1 MTSTSTA
8 SSADGLAP
16 AGPRDSRPAPRAA
29 TSDGASAARPGRRR
43 RRGGEGLLVRY
54 AFIAPAVLYLLLF
67 YGYPIVKNV
76 VMSFQAYDFSTF
88 FNGSAPFVGLDNYA
102 TALSNPIFLK
112 ALANTGLFTVGSII
126 GQFVIGLALSLYF
139 RKHFPLSGVLRS
151 LLLLPWLLPMIVS
164 AAVWRW
170 ILEQDSGVLNRFLES
185 IGLISEPIGWLT
197 SSDTALIA
205 VIMVNIWLGIPF
217 NVALLYSGLQAI
229 PEELYEAGQLDG
241 ATGWKAF
248 RHITLP
254 LLRPV
259 VSVVLL
265 LGVIYTIKVLDLI
278 IGLTGG
284 GPANATQTLATR
296 SYELSFLEFDFGQG
310 AALSNVLIL
319 IALLFSVVYL
329 RANARAAKNG

>member
-1 MTSTSTA
+1 MTAHQT
-8 SSADGLAP
+8 D
-16 AGPRDSRPAPRAA
+16 
-29 TSDGASAARPGRRR
+29 RRR
-43 RRGGEGLLVRY
+43 SRRRDLMVRC
-54 AFIAPAVLYLLLF
+54 AFVLPAALYMLAF
-67 YGYPIVKNV
+67 FGYPIVKNL

-88 FNGSAPFVGLDNYA
+88 FNGRAPFVGLDNYA
-102 TALSNPIFLK
+102 ATLTDPIFLR
-112 ALANTGLFTVGSII
+112 ALGNTGLFTLGSLA
-126 GQFVIGLALSLYF
+126 GQFVLGLALALYF
-139 RKHFPLSGVLRS
+139 RRRFPLSGLLRS

-170 ILEQDSGVLNRFLES
+170 ILEQDNGALNRFLEGL
-185 IGLISEPIGWLT
+185 GLISDPIPWLN

-205 VIMVNIWLGIPF
+205 VILVNIWLGIPF
-217 NVALLYSGLQAI
+217 NVVLLHSGLQAI
-229 PEELYEAGQLDG
+229 PEEVYEAGALDG
-241 ATGWKAF
+241 ATGARSF
-248 RHITLP
+248 AHLTLP

-296 SYELSFLEFDFGQG
+296 SYEMSFVEFDFGQG
-310 AALSNVLIL
+310 AALSNVLIA
-319 IALLFSVVYL
+319 IAMAFSIVYL

>member
-1 MTSTSTA
+1 MTSLDSPALAATRP
-8 SSADGLAP
+8 ADGRSP
-16 AGPRDSRPAPRAA
+16 AAVSRP
-29 TSDGASAARPGRRR
+29 R
-43 RRGGEGLLVRY
+43 RRGRSGDGALVRY

-88 FNGSAPFVGLDNYA
+88 FNGRAPFVGLDNYA
-102 TALSNPIFLK
+102 SALSNPIFLK

-126 GQFVIGLALSLYF
+126 GQFIIGLGLSLYF
-139 RKHFPLSGVLRS
+139 RRHFPLSGVLRS

-170 ILEQDSGVLNRFLES
+170 ILEQDNGVLNRVLEGT
-185 IGLISEPIGWLT
+185 GLISEPIGWLT
-197 SSDTALIA
+197 SSDTALVA

-241 ATGWKAF
+241 ATGWKSF

>member
-1 MTSTSTA
+1 MTTTQ
-8 SSADGLAP
+8 SAITAP
-16 AGPRDSRPAPRAA
+16 AAGTPAPR
-29 TSDGASAARPGRRR
+29 RRR
-43 RRGGEGLLVRY
+43 NTGDLLVRY
-54 AFIAPAVLYLLLF
+54 AFVLPAVLYMIAF
-67 YGYPIVKNV
+67 FGYPIIKNV

-88 FNGSAPFVGLDNYA
+88 FNGKAPFVGLDNYA
-102 TALSNPIFLK
+102 ATFSDPIFLR
-112 ALANTGLFTVGSII
+112 ALGNTALFTVGSIA
-126 GQFVIGLALSLYF
+126 GQFVLGMALALYF
-139 RKHFPLSGVLRS
+139 RRRFPLSGFLRS

-170 ILEQDSGVLNRFLES
+170 ILEQDNGALNAFLTG
-185 IGLISEPIGWLT
+185 IGLIDDPIPWLT

-217 NVALLYSGLQAI
+217 NVVLLYSGLQSI

-241 ATGWKAF
+241 ATGWKSF
-248 RHITLP
+248 WHITLP
-254 LLRPV
+254 MLRPV

-296 SYELSFLEFDFGQG
+296 SYEMSFVEFDFGQG
-310 AALSNVLIL
+310 AALSNILIL
-319 IALLFSVVYL
+319 IALAFSLVYL

>member
-1 MTSTSTA
+1 MTAHQT
-8 SSADGLAP
+8 D
-16 AGPRDSRPAPRAA
+16 
-29 TSDGASAARPGRRR
+29 RRR
-43 RRGGEGLLVRY
+43 SRRRDLMVRC
-54 AFIAPAVLYLLLF
+54 AFVLPAALYMLAF
-67 YGYPIVKNV
+67 FGYPIVKNL

-88 FNGSAPFVGLDNYA
+88 FNGRAPFIGLDNYA
-102 TALSNPIFLK
+102 ATLTDPIFLR
-112 ALANTGLFTVGSII
+112 ALGNTGLFTLGSLA
-126 GQFVIGLALSLYF
+126 GQFVLGLALALYF
-139 RKHFPLSGVLRS
+139 RRRFPLSGLLRS

-170 ILEQDSGVLNRFLES
+170 ILEQDNGALNRFLEGL
-185 IGLISEPIGWLT
+185 GLISDPIPWLN

-205 VIMVNIWLGIPF
+205 VILVNIWLGIPF
-217 NVALLYSGLQAI
+217 NVVLLHSGLQAI
-229 PEELYEAGQLDG
+229 PEEVYETGALDG
-241 ATGWKAF
+241 ATGARSF
-248 RHITLP
+248 AHLTLP

-296 SYELSFLEFDFGQG
+296 SYEMSFVEFDFGQG
-310 AALSNVLIL
+310 AALSNVLIA
-319 IALLFSVVYL
+319 IAMAFSIVYL

>member
-1 MTSTSTA
+1 MTAHQT
-8 SSADGLAP
+8 D
-16 AGPRDSRPAPRAA
+16 
-29 TSDGASAARPGRRR
+29 RRR
-43 RRGGEGLLVRY
+43 SRRRDLMVRC
-54 AFIAPAVLYLLLF
+54 AFVLPAALYMLAF
-67 YGYPIVKNV
+67 FGYPIVKNL

-88 FNGSAPFVGLDNYA
+88 FNGRAPFVGLDNYA
-102 TALSNPIFLK
+102 ATFTDPIFLR
-112 ALANTGLFTVGSII
+112 ALGNTGLFTLGSLA
-126 GQFVIGLALSLYF
+126 GQFVLGLALALYF
-139 RKHFPLSGVLRS
+139 RRRFPLSGLLRI

-170 ILEQDSGVLNRFLES
+170 ILEQDNGALNRFLEGL
-185 IGLISEPIGWLT
+185 GLISDPIPWLN

-205 VIMVNIWLGIPF
+205 VILVNIWLGIPF
-217 NVALLYSGLQAI
+217 NVVLLHSGLQAI
-229 PEELYEAGQLDG
+229 PEEVYEAGALDG
-241 ATGWKAF
+241 ATGARSF
-248 RHITLP
+248 AHLTLP

-296 SYELSFLEFDFGQG
+296 SYEMSFVEFDFGQG
-310 AALSNVLIL
+310 AALSNVLIA
-319 IALLFSVVYL
+319 IALAFSIVYL

>member
-1 MTSTSTA
+1 MTA
-8 SSADGLAP
+8 QRID
-16 AGPRDSRPAPRAA
+16 
-29 TSDGASAARPGRRR
+29 RRR
-43 RRGGEGLLVRY
+43 SRRRDLMVRY
-54 AFIAPAVLYLLLF
+54 AFVLPAALYMLAF
-67 YGYPIVKNV
+67 FGYPIVKNL

-88 FNGSAPFVGLDNYA
+88 FNGRAPFVGFENYA
-102 TALSNPIFLK
+102 ATLSDPIFVR
-112 ALANTGLFTVGSII
+112 ALTNTGLFTIGSIV
-126 GQFVIGLALSLYF
+126 GQFVLGLGLALYF
-139 RKHFPLSGVLRS
+139 RRRFPLSGLLRS

-170 ILEQDSGVLNRFLES
+170 ILEQDNGALNRFLEG
-185 IGLISEPIGWLT
+185 IGLISDPIPWLN

-205 VIMVNIWLGIPF
+205 VILVNIWLGIPF
-217 NVALLYSGLQAI
+217 NVVLLHSGLQAI
-229 PEELYEAGQLDG
+229 PEEVYEAGALDG
-241 ATGWKAF
+241 ATGARSF
-248 RHITLP
+248 AHLTLP

-296 SYELSFLEFDFGQG
+296 SYEMSFVEFDFGQG
-310 AALSNVLIL
+310 AALSNIL
-319 IALLFSVVYL
+319 IVIALAFSIVYL

>member
-1 MTSTSTA
+1 MTAHQT
-8 SSADGLAP
+8 D
-16 AGPRDSRPAPRAA
+16 
-29 TSDGASAARPGRRR
+29 RRR
-43 RRGGEGLLVRY
+43 SRRRDLMVRC
-54 AFIAPAVLYLLLF
+54 AFVLPAALYMLAF
-67 YGYPIVKNV
+67 FGYPIVKNL

-88 FNGSAPFVGLDNYA
+88 FNGRAPFVGLDNYA
-102 TALSNPIFLK
+102 ATFTDPIFLR
-112 ALANTGLFTVGSII
+112 ALGNTGLFTLGSLA
-126 GQFVIGLALSLYF
+126 GQFVLGLALALYF
-139 RKHFPLSGVLRS
+139 RRRFPLSGLLRS

-170 ILEQDSGVLNRFLES
+170 ILEQDNGALNRFLEGL
-185 IGLISEPIGWLT
+185 GLISDPIPWLN

-205 VIMVNIWLGIPF
+205 VILVNIWLGIPF
-217 NVALLYSGLQAI
+217 NVVLLHSGLQAI
-229 PEELYEAGQLDG
+229 PEEVYEAGALDG
-241 ATGWKAF
+241 ATGARSF
-248 RHITLP
+248 AHLTLP

-296 SYELSFLEFDFGQG
+296 SYEMSFVEFDFGQG
-310 AALSNVLIL
+310 AALSNIL
-319 IALLFSVVYL
+319 IVIALAFSIVYL